1 MSNEF
6 VTAAMRFGHSIV
18 TNEYDRFNSE
28 NVEIDSTLT
37 FSDINFKSEEAY
49 K

>member
-6 VTAAMRFGHSIV
+6 ITAAMRFGHSIV
-18 TNEYDRFNSE
+18 TNNYDRFKSNNE
-28 NVEIDSTLT
+28 EIDSTLT